1 MNIIN
6 RDINTSE
13 GYVFPFEGERHSA
26 TVVMLPYRKD
36 TWRNDASFAL
46 DEFYDL
52 VETISHFEPVLVVID
67 PRIDSKTVRRFS
79 IPNTVIYRLRYN
91 DSWARDIAPVFMIN
105 DKEELLALDFGFNAW
120 GGEYDGLYKDY
131 EDDNRF
137 GKNIALDL
145 AISRYPRKDF
155 ILEGGSVLTDGRGT
169 ILTTECCLLSKGRNP
184 SLSKEEIEH
193 ELLTSLNARK
203 VIFLPD
209 GIYEDET
216 DGHVDNI
223 ASFLDPHTIAL
234 AVTDDE
240 NDPQY
245 ALSNNDLAVLEN
257 ATDADGNKYNI
268 VKLPLPKPLYLQ
280 PEEEIGLEKN
290 DEAIDRIA
298 GRRLAASYCNLYQG
312 EDFVIVPKFNVEE
325 DEIAFKILSD
335 FYQGKKKVIQLY
347 SREIL
352 LGGGNI
358 HCVTKEIPYSS
369 LKYPF
374 KENL

>member
-1 MNIIN
+1 MKIIN
-6 RDINTSE
+6 ENVYETSLY
-13 GYVFPFEGERHSA
+13 GFPFEGCRHSA

-36 TWRNDASFAL
+36 TWRESAKPAL
-46 DEFYDL
+46 DEFYEL

-67 PRIDSKTVRRFS
+67 PSIGSDIVKRFS
-79 IPNTVIYRLRYN
+79 IPNTVIYRIRYN

-105 DKEELLALDFGFNAW
+105 EKEELLAADFGFNAW
-120 GGEYDGLYKDY
+120 GGEYDGLYNDWS
-131 EDDNRF
+131 DDNRF
-137 GKNIALDL
+137 GSRLALDL
-145 AISRYPRKDF
+145 AVQIYPRKDF
-155 ILEGGSVLTDGRGT
+155 ILEGGSILTDGRGT

-193 ELLTSLNARK
+193 ELLTSLNAEK
-203 VIFLPD
+203 VIFLPN

-223 ASFLDPHTIAL
+223 ASFLDPHTIAV
-234 AVTDDE
+234 AVSEDPD
-240 NDPQY
+240 DPQY
-245 ALSNNDLAVLEN
+245 ALSEEDIRVLEN
-257 ATDADGNKYNI
+257 ETDAEGNRYDI
-268 VKLPLPKPLYLQ
+268 VRIPVPKPLYLQ
-280 PEEEIGLEKN
+280 AEEEIGLEKN
-290 DEAIDRIA
+290 DEAVERKA
-298 GRRLAASYCNLYQG
+298 GRRLAGSYCNLYQG

-325 DEIAFKILSD
+325 DETAYKILSD
-335 FYQGKKKVIQLY
+335 FYRGKKKVIQIY

-369 LKYPF
+369 LEYPF